1 MKGNQHEEVRSL
13 LDGQIKAAAGAVVGA
28 KNQHHILVA
37 DGAAQGFL
45 ISHQRHG
52 VDGLQTLH
60 QTLRVILALIQSH
73 KANHALQDAG
83 AEGIGVTLPALCQ
96 HGQGFFVEVCAVG
109 FVLLESRA
117 DADDLPR
124 STVAVQT
131 ELQTGAFG
139 GVQESMT
146 SVKDMR
152 KAQMTVDTRLQTVLM
167 VQMIWKIWFR
177 KMQV

>member
-1 MKGNQHEEVRSL
+1 MPRKAKMSL
-13 LDGQIKAAAGAVVGA
+13 LDGEIEAAAGAVVGA
-28 KNQHHILVA
+28 KDQHHILVA
-37 DGAAQGFL
+37 DRAAQRFL
-45 ISHQRHG
+45 VVYQRHG
-52 VDGLQTLH
+52 VNSVQPLD

-96 HGQGFFVEVCAVG
+96 HGQGFFVEVCTVG

-139 GVQESMT
+139 GVQECNGLCILAHQCRTKFGTGSQR
-146 SVKDMR
+146 SGNAGLLGKENR
-152 KAQMTVDTRLQTVLM
+152 FLLLVL
-167 VQMIWKIWFR
+167 
-177 KMQV
+177 